1 MSYYI
6 DPTTELPKDLGE
18 IFSDR
23 NLRIS
28 GIARINPSNPDQI
41 ITEGVRI
48 ICTPI
53 DGASQAFTYIPDS
66 TYTFSGAGSSM
77 WVQIRRLAGSTTPVL
92 GNGIEIYGA
101 GLQPKSKKDYIQLFY
116 QVAASDFVGAGD
128 LLFPGQQIYD
138 AIVGDPSYSTHT
150 DLQTA
155 IDDVDDGGWILVRK
169 MCSVSTMITTG
180 TKSLKFVFSGSGT
193 GLVAAGATTGIQF
206 GAAGCQMV
214 GFGTI
219 SGFTNGIDL
228 NNLTG
233 SRVEMVFSSNT
244 TNLIF
249 GTLTSEEINY
259 HGSYGLSENAH
270 IETSTTHGAVGRW
283 NDVKKRWE
291 PITTVTINDSDT
303 FTAPIVI
310 GAVYQ

>member
-28 GIARINPSNPDQI
+28 GIARINPSNPDQL

-48 ICTPI
+48 ISTPI
-53 DGASQAFTYIPDS
+53 DGGNEAFTYIPDS

-77 WVQIRRLAGSTTPVL
+77 WVRVRRLAGTTTASPVL
-92 GNGIEIYGA
+92 YGP
-101 GLQPKSKKDYIQLFY
+101 GLQPKSKKDFIQLFY

-138 AIVGDPSYSTHT
+138 AIVGDPAYSTHT

-155 IDDVDDGGWILVRK
+155 IDDVADGGWILVRK
-169 MCSVSTMITTG
+169 MCSISTMITTG
-180 TKSLKFVFSGSGT
+180 AKSLKFVFSGSGT
-193 GLVAAGATTGIQF
+193 GLLAAGATTGIQF
-206 GAAGCQMV
+206 GKAGCQMV

-228 NNLTG
+228 NNFTG

-244 TNLIF
+244 TNIVF

-270 IETSTTHGAVGRW
+270 IETSNTHGTVGRW

-291 PITTVTINDSDT
+291 PVTNVTINDLDT
-303 FTAPIVI
+303 LTAPIVI